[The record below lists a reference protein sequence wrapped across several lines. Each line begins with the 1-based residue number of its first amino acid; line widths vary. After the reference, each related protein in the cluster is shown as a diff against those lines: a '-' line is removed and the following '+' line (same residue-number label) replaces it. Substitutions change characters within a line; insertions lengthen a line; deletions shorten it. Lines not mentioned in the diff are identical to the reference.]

1 MIVDKVQGTILCV
14 IDFSDSSKKT
24 LQWAIDNASKSRSHL
39 TILYPY
45 RLKKPETGESVMEM
59 RKKIE
64 DEARSRFRE
73 LENDLLAE
81 ASIPNDFRTEVGF
94 LANRVEAHS
103 KSQGIKFLVVARDLK
118 SRHSDSFD
126 DLVENTQIPV
136 VIIP

>member
-45 RLKKPETGESVMEM
+45 RLKKPENGESVMDM

-64 DEARSRFRE
+64 DEARARFHE
-73 LENDLLAE
+73 LENDLLVG
-81 ASIPNDFRTEVGF
+81 ASIAYDFKTEVGF

-103 KSQGIKFLVVARDLK
+103 KSQGIIFVVVNRDLK
-118 SRHSDSFD
+118 SRHSYSFD
-126 DLVENTQIPV
+126 DLVEHTQIPV